1 MISRLPLKI
10 THTTANKLKSKM
22 KKFEFRKDT
31 LTYFAVEQQNLNV
44 LTNADATYLLIKAIK
59 LIPSHQQKILYNT
72 FGVLYVR

>member
-1 MISRLPLKI
+1 
-10 THTTANKLKSKM
+10 M

-44 LTNADATYLLIKAIK
+44 LTNTDATYLLIKAIK
-59 LIPSHQQKILYNT
+59 LIQSHQQKILYNT